1 MSERMK
7 TRKCSGCEKEKLLN
21 KENFQIV
28 KAFRKGFS
36 FYCLDCN
43 KELEKP
49 KPKTKEKMNHYNEI
63 LTKVE

>member
-1 MSERMK
+1 MK
-7 TRKCSGCEKEKLLN
+7 IRKCSGCKKEKSLN
-21 KENFQIV
+21 KENFQVV

-49 KPKTKEKMNHYNEI
+49 KPKTKEKNGN
-63 LTKVE
+63 